1 MRLAVV
7 GHVEWFDF
15 VLAGALPGAGTIAA
29 ARDGWEAPA
38 GGGAMAAY
46 ALKALTGAATFFC
59 GVGDDARGAA
69 AADGLRAAGLD
80 VHAAVHAGA
89 AQPRAL
95 TWLTDDHERTITTV
109 GPPLEPLGADPLPWS
124 ALSSYDG
131 VVVFAGD
138 AAALRAA
145 RATPLLVATGR
156 VRAALLE
163 SGVRVD
169 ALVGSASDALETLD
183 AALLAATRPR
193 WVVTTE
199 GAAGGVWRAGEDGA
213 AAVGGPRGETT
224 SGRWR
229 AVPPPG
235 PPVDA
240 FGCGDAFA
248 AALMAGLAAG
258 RPIDAACALGARVG
272 ATVLSARAPGV
283 GALAPLWD
291 AFGRGADASPLGP

>member
-15 VLAGALPGAGTIAA
+15 VLAGALPEAGTIAA
-29 ARDGWEAPA
+29 AEDGWEAPA

-109 GPPLEPLGADPLPWS
+109 GPPLEPLRADPLPWS
-124 ALSSYDG
+124 ELSSYDG

-145 RATPLLVATGR
+145 RAARVLVATGR
-156 VRAALLE
+156 VRAALIE

-183 AALLAATRPR
+183 DALLAATRPR

-199 GAAGGVWRAGEDGA
+199 GAAGGAWRAGEA
-213 AAVGGPRGETT
+213 A
-224 SGRWR
+224 GRWR
-229 AVPPPG
+229 AVPSPG

-258 RPIDAACALGARVG
+258 RTIDAACALGARVG
-272 ATVLSARAPGV
+272 ATVLSARAPAV
-283 GALAPLWD
+283 GELAPLWD
-291 AFGRGADASPLGP
+291 AFGRGADASPLGA